1 MAQREN
7 LEKTVVKTMADEI
20 GVTYWDLKNIS
31 QALEYAEISKI
42 RNEEINEGLMRGI
55 QLTINAKLITL
66 ALLLE
71 KASKVTNECYAIHG
85 LSDNAITRKGLK
97 YFELADLGANSL
109 AREHEYDFPDDDIE
123 GLAE

>member
-7 LEKTVVKTMADEI
+7 LEKTVVKAMADEI

-109 AREHEYDFPDDDIE
+109 AREQEYDFPDDDIE